1 MWTVLLYLRGDY
13 VRAALLL
20 SFVGLIA
27 CAVAWGPCLAPW
39 QVECFKLG
47 DWGDYKFHYQGWISY
62 LRGSAWV
69 PPYLTTFSWPDKS
82 SVMFT
87 DSIPLAAILFKPIT
101 LLFRL
106 PDWQYFSLLSILNSI
121 LIAWC
126 SCRIGQAMRWKV
138 ITTLGC
144 GLVLLTSSLSW
155 TRLSVHHEALQ
166 LHGILILGLTWVI
179 TRQSSMRAWL
189 CLIAASIGIHAYY
202 LPLVLAAIF
211 PYWLSSTQKT
221 PKACAIVLVIAASA
235 FLFGFLPGSLSS
247 NSEAWGANL
256 LTLID
261 PQHHSAIFSKLLK
274 NEPYEIEGYAYLGL
288 GILVGL
294 LLALAKDDDPSSG
307 ESLFPLSW
315 WLISIALFIFALG
328 HTWNIADLPITPHK
342 VIFAIPG
349 ASRIYDVFRSSGRFT
364 WPITY
369 SVSIWVFH
377 RLNRFN
383 LYRSIVPLVVAL
395 QLFDSNL
402 KSIYRQGTTYSN
414 ILKSR
419 DSVKEWAGAN
429 PMLARQLAG
438 ANILILGKVSSKA
451 ALPPPYTPQYLNS
464 SIKSNW
470 GGEGITRIPRSQ
482 INQSAFDYWASL
494 VNAAGVPSPSCFL
507 PNDPECYA
515 VVFTDAPSE
524 VARLKQLAEESGFSI
539 SKLSPT
545 TYKVFLSR

>member
-1 MWTVLLYLRGDY
+1 M
-13 VRAALLL
+13 A
-20 SFVGLIA
+20 
-27 CAVAWGPCLAPW
+27 
-39 QVECFKLG
+39 
-47 DWGDYKFHYQGWISY
+47 
-62 LRGSAWV
+62 
-69 PPYLTTFSWPDKS
+69 FSWPDKS

-101 LLFRL
+101 LLFHL

-166 LHGILILGLTWVI
+166 LHGLLILALTWVI
-179 TRQSSMRAWL
+179 TRHSAMRSWL
-189 CLIAASIGIHAYY
+189 CLISASIGIHAYY
-202 LPLVLAAIF
+202 LPLVLAAMF
-211 PYWLSSTQKT
+211 PYWLSSTQKIQ
-221 PKACAIVLVIAASA
+221 KACAIVVVIAASA
-235 FLFGFLPGSLSS
+235 FVFGFLPGSLSS
-247 NSEAWGANL
+247 NSEVWGANL

-261 PQHHSAIFSKLLK
+261 PQHHSVIFSKLLK
-274 NEPYEIEGYAYLGL
+274 KEPYEIEGYAYLGF

-294 LLALAKDDDPSSG
+294 LLVLSRDDELFSD

-315 WLISIALFIFALG
+315 WLISSALFVFALG
-328 HTWNIADLPITPHK
+328 HTWNIADVPITPHK
-342 VIFAIPG
+342 AIFAIPG
-349 ASRIYDVFRSSGRFT
+349 ASTIYDVFRSSGRFT

-369 SVSIWVFH
+369 SVSLWVFH
-377 RLNRFN
+377 RLNHFN
-383 LYRSIVPLVVAL
+383 LYRTIVPLVVAL
-395 QLFDSNL
+395 QLLDSNL

-482 INQSAFDYWASL
+482 TDQSAFDHWATL
-494 VNAAGVPSPSCFL
+494 ANAAGVPSPSCFL

-539 SKLSPT
+539 SKLSPQ